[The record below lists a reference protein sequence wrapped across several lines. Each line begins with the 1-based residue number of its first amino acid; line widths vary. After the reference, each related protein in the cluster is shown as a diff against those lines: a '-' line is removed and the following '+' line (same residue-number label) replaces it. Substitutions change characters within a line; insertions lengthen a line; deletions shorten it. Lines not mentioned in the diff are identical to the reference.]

1 MLLKDHAAKIAK
13 DASNNASIGID
24 VLIPIIT
31 TLLPML
37 LQCFQGTQSNASAK
51 EYLQDHYDANTDEF
65 DSILIKRARP
75 AARRAARKNGQP
87 HLSKPDLD
95 AITVASFRR
104 GLEESDQDVASAM
117 AEAAT
122 IPDVEVV
129 DG

>member
-1 MLLKDHAAKIAK
+1 MLLRDHAAKISKSVSDSTGMAE
-13 DASNNASIGID
+13 SII
-24 VLIPIIT
+24 LPIIMA
-31 TLLPML
+31 LLPML
-37 LQCFQGTQSNASAK
+37 LQCFQGTQNNASAK

-122 IPDVEVV
+122 MPDVEVI